1 VVLFATL
8 NIDNA
13 DIPLPPMQGVAEVQE
28 LFLAMELELV
38 PSVRSGLPPEAVDL
52 LAVYADEVVQI
63 AVPAQNGSEHVVEW
77 HSIGDRDQADDHR
90 AHVA

>member
-1 VVLFATL
+1 
-8 NIDNA
+8 
-13 DIPLPPMQGVAEVQE
+13 MQGVAEVQE
-28 LFLAMELELV
+28 LFLAMEFELL
-38 PSVRSGLPPEAVDL
+38 PSVRSGLPPEAVEL

-63 AVPAQNGSEHVVEW
+63 AVPAQNGSEHVVEFGQW